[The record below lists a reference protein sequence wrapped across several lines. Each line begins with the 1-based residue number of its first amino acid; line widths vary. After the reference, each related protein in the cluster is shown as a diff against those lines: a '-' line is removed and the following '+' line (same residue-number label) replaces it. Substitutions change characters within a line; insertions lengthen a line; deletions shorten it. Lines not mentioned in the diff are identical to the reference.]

1 MDAEQTI
8 AEIEWLERIF
18 AAPDTRP
25 LSASDLW
32 AESVGRL
39 SLQFRLV
46 GVRETQGGSTP
57 HTAAKAETTAVRE
70 HFVVP
75 SIHKVIVR
83 LSLAKVVATEAVR
96 SYVTRR

>member
-1 MDAEQTI
+1 M
-8 AEIEWLERIF
+8 
-18 AAPDTRP
+18 
-25 LSASDLW
+25 
-32 AESVGRL
+32 GRL

-75 SIHKVIVR
+75 SIHSPEVARAQRSRVR
-83 LSLAKVVATEAVR
+83 RGEDAL
-96 SYVTRR
+96 